1 MSSTDLPA
9 LGRGVHRPYCV
20 SRNVNTLLHSVEE
33 IGHSAGM
40 SAPALRPEVTTTV
53 ARSMMRARMMMQM
66 MMMRMLQRQ
75 PSL

>member
-1 MSSTDLPA
+1 M
-9 LGRGVHRPYCV
+9 GRGARRLHCV
-20 SRNVNTLLHSVEE
+20 SRYVNTLLHSVEE
-33 IGHSAGM
+33 IRHPAGM

-66 MMMRMLQRQ
+66 MMRMLQRQ